1 MIAVIVDS
9 ELANAELRSR
19 IRLLHVLHRANGST
33 KRSRFRILPQ
43 TGQDALIKRRG
54 YGNRTPVPSDVGDLY
69 GFEFDVTTEKVFL
82 ESDNVR
88 DHRAG
93 TNDHPF
99 QKHTQVRL
107 RVHHI
112 VIRRNMC
119 SATSQRLKSDF
130 MASTS
135 CSHLIQVFRLR

>member
-43 TGQDALIKRRG
+43 TGQDALVKRRG

-69 GFEFDVTTEKVFL
+69 GFEFDVTAEKVFWSRITSVIT
-82 ESDNVR
+82 EPRRS
-88 DHRAG
+88 
-93 TNDHPF
+93 TCK
-99 QKHTQVRL
+99 QKKPRGPRL
-107 RVHHI
+107 RVHRI
-112 VIRRNMC
+112 VIRR
-119 SATSQRLKSDF
+119 F
-130 MASTS
+130 
-135 CSHLIQVFRLR
+135 

>member
-82 ESDNVR
+82 ESDNGS
-88 DHRAG
+88 DHRVRTIDLPFLNHAQAG
-93 TNDHPF
+93 
-99 QKHTQVRL
+99 L
-107 RVHHI
+107 RVQY
-112 VIRRNMC
+112 
-119 SATSQRLKSDF
+119 AQRW
-130 MASTS
+130 A
-135 CSHLIQVFRLR
+135 

>member
-43 TGQDALIKRRG
+43 TGQDALVKRRG
-54 YGNRTPVPSDVGDLY
+54 YGNRTPLPSDVGDLY

-82 ESDNVR
+82 ESDNGNV
-88 DHRAG
+88 HRAAA
-93 TNDHPF
+93 
-99 QKHTQVRL
+99 KI
-107 RVHHI
+107 I
-112 VIRRNMC
+112 V
-119 SATSQRLKSDF
+119 SKSR
-130 MASTS
+130 AARGSVSVSYT
-135 CSHLIQVFRLR
+135 HLTLPTTPYV

>member
-43 TGQDALIKRRG
+43 TGQDALVKRRG

-88 DHRAG
+88 VHRAR
-93 TNDHPF
+93 TKSTTLKPARERAPCATHSYP
-99 QKHTQVRL
+99 TV
-107 RVHHI
+107 
-112 VIRRNMC
+112 C
-119 SATSQRLKSDF
+119 S
-130 MASTS
+130 
-135 CSHLIQVFRLR
+135 

>member
-69 GFEFDVTTEKVFL
+69 GFEFDVTTEKFFL
-82 ESDNVR
+82 ESDNVN
-88 DHRAG
+88 DHRAAAIDLQAEKAARPAAPCA
-93 TNDHPF
+93 TYCYAAVSP
-99 QKHTQVRL
+99 TSY
-107 RVHHI
+107 RVHNDN
-112 VIRRNMC
+112 VLGWQM
-119 SATSQRLKSDF
+119 
-130 MASTS
+130 
-135 CSHLIQVFRLR
+135 

>member
-43 TGQDALIKRRG
+43 TGQDALVKRRG

-69 GFEFDVTTEKVFL
+69 GFEFDVTAEKVFL

-88 DHRAG
+88 DHRVRTIILQAE
-93 TNDHPF
+93 
-99 QKHTQVRL
+99 KHA
-107 RVHHI
+107 
-112 VIRRNMC
+112 RNP
-119 SATSQRLKSDF
+119 DF
-130 MASTS
+130 A
-135 CSHLIQVFRLR
+135 CIALLCRALELVFEVDSFSSS

>member
-82 ESDNVR
+82 ESDNVN
-88 DHRAG
+88 DHRAR
-93 TNDHPF
+93 TRIKPL
-99 QKHTQVRL
+99 HTRP
-107 RVHHI
+107 
-112 VIRRNMC
+112 NEC
-119 SATSQRLKSDF
+119 SACIVLLYRDVTACCK
-130 MASTS
+130 
-135 CSHLIQVFRLR
+135 HP